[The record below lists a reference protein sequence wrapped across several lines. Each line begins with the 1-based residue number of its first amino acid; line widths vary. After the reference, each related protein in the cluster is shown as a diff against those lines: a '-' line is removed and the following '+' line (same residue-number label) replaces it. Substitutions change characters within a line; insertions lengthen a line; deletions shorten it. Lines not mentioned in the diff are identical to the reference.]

1 MPVNQTKRFVQ
12 ISIAVIAWCAVILQ
26 LYLQIINRTTAV
38 SEALIRFFSYFTILT
53 NIMVAVCF
61 TSLAWQKGKAFNFF
75 NNPGRLTAITVYIL
89 IVGLVYNL
97 VLRSLWQPQGLQLIV
112 DNLLHSVTPL
122 LTIIYWFVYT
132 STQNINWKE
141 PVAWMAYPFF
151 YLIYV
156 MIRGSFSDFYPYFFI
171 DVSKLGYAKAFTNA
185 VYVTLAFLV
194 VSYLLIV
201 LGKLRKT
208 STVT

>member
-12 ISIAVIAWCAVILQ
+12 ISIAAIAWFAVILQ
-26 LYLQIINRTTAV
+26 LYLQIVNRKTEV
-38 SEALIRFFSYFTILT
+38 SEAIIRFFSYFTILT

-61 TSLAWQKGKAFNFF
+61 SSLSWQQGKAFRFF
-75 NNPGRLTAITVYIL
+75 NKPGVTTAVTVYIV

-97 VLRSLWQPQGLQLIV
+97 ILRSLWAPEGLQLLV

-122 LTIIYWFVYT
+122 LTLIYWFVYT
-132 STQNINWKE
+132 STKEINWKE
-141 PVAWMAYPFF
+141 PVAWMLYPLF

-171 DVSKLGYAKAFTNA
+171 DVSKLGYSTAFTNA
-185 VYVTLAFLV
+185 VYVTLAFLF
-194 VSYLLIV
+194 VSYLLIG

-208 STVT
+208 QLVS